1 MPVKISII
9 GAGSAVFSLG
19 LLIDLCMTPNLADST
34 ISFMDINQE
43 RLDAVHK
50 LCSRYAAELGMKFM
64 LEKTTNRR
72 ESLDGAD
79 FVINTAL
86 AAGHERLRAG
96 WEIGRKHGY
105 RIGGS
110 LHLMHDEAFWINFYQ
125 LKLMDSV
132 IQDVLNVCPQAY
144 YLQVGNPVLAGITH
158 LGREYPEAKIIGLCH
173 GFSAIYY
180 IARKLGLE
188 REHITFEIPGVN
200 HFVWLTKFFY
210 KGQDAFPLLDRW
222 IETEAPKHWETCN
235 PSDSLG
241 PAAIDLY
248 KRFGVFPIGDTCT
261 PGGGSWPYWYHTDD
275 ETEQYWNENPAKWYS
290 DYFGWLAEKIAKI
303 RQVGDDDSTRVT
315 EVYPPKASGEV
326 MVPIIESITCDI
338 PRVIIG
344 NIPNK
349 GQYMPGVPSNF
360 SVEIPTLVS
369 KHGIQGIQTE
379 GLPSM
384 LTTYALRDR
393 VAPVEIELEAYKT
406 HSKEKLLQLI
416 LCDPYTKSENQ
427 ARALLDDILALPFHD
442 EMRSLYC

>member
-19 LLIDLCMTPNLADST
+19 LLIDLCMTPSLADST

-43 RLDAVHK
+43 RLDAVHH
-50 LCSRYAAELGMKFM
+50 LCSRYAAELGMRFT
-64 LEKTTNRR
+64 LEKTTNRH

-132 IQDVLNVCPQAY
+132 IQDVLTVCPQAY

-158 LGREYPEAKIIGLCH
+158 MGREYPEAKVIGLCH

-180 IARKLGLE
+180 IAHKLGLE
-188 REHITFEIPGVN
+188 REHITYEIPGVN

-210 KGQDAFPLLDRW
+210 KGQDAFPLLNRW
-222 IETEAPKHWETCN
+222 IETEAPKYWETCS

-241 PAAIDLY
+241 PAAVDLY
-248 KRFGVFPIGDTCT
+248 KRFGMFPIGDTCT

-275 ETEQYWNENPAKWYS
+275 ETEADWNENPSKWYS
-290 DYFGWLAEKIAKI
+290 DYFVWLAEKIAKI
-303 RQVGDDDSTRVT
+303 RHVGDDKTIRVT

-344 NIPNK
+344 NIPNR
-349 GQYMPGVPSNF
+349 GQYVPGIPSNF
-360 SVEIPTLVS
+360 SVEIPTLIS
-369 KHGIQGIQTE
+369 KRGIQGIQTD
-379 GLPSM
+379 GLPQT

-393 VAPVEIELEAYKT
+393 VAPVELELEAYKT
-406 HSKEKLLQLI
+406 RSKEKLLQLI
-416 LCDPYTKSENQ
+416 LCDPYTKSEKQ

-442 EMRSLYC
+442 EMRKHYC